1 MSTVSK
7 LQHSAAIHRQIGFT
21 LVELMV
27 TVAILAILA
36 SIAAPSFSSLLA
48 DQRLSG
54 AANALLSDINFMR
67 SEALRRGVNV
77 SACPSTSPESVN
89 PSCNGNDWATGWIVF
104 LDSNGD
110 GSRDTGSSTT
120 EALLRASSALTGVS
134 TAFATSGGSGV
145 NFIRF
150 NARGLSPGA
159 QQNIALTNNIST
171 YDRTLCIA
179 SSGRPRIAKGSSCS

>member
-1 MSTVSK
+1 MGPK
-7 LQHSAAIHRQIGFT
+7 LHYSAAPHRQIGFT

-27 TVAILAILA
+27 TVAILVILA
-36 SIAAPSFSSLLA
+36 SIAAPSFSNLLA

-54 AANALLSDINFMR
+54 AANALLSDMNFMR

-77 SACPSTSPESVN
+77 SACPSSSPESTN

-110 GSRDTGSSTT
+110 GSRDTSGGTT
-120 EALLRASSALTGVS
+120 ETLMRASSALAGVS
-134 TAFATSGGSGV
+134 TALATSGGVDS
-145 NFIRF
+145 NFVRF

-159 QQNIALTNNIST
+159 QQNIALTNNVAT
-171 YDRTLCIA
+171 HDRTLCIA
-179 SSGRPRIAKGSSCS
+179 SSGRPRIVKGSSCS